1 MHTQVGFDLNYVKH
15 YGSPEMAQQMVGKT
29 LASYIEQGVV
39 FNIQIV
45 EQRRGGMKPNAEDRR
60 FIPLVYA
67 IRVDEKK
74 LPYSAEQCAIN
85 FARLGFVAF

>member
-45 EQRRGGMKPNAEDRR
+45 EQRRGGSRGWWLATG
-60 FIPLVYA
+60 A
-67 IRVDEKK
+67 GSS
-74 LPYSAEQCAIN
+74 SAPS
-85 FARLGFVAF
+85 